1 MGTAVQAD
9 PREPADPEKIK
20 FDFCL
25 RDALGN
31 IAMGMN
37 TMVLV
42 NI

>member
-1 MGTAVQAD
+1 MGTAGQAD

-31 IAMGMN
+31 IAMGMT